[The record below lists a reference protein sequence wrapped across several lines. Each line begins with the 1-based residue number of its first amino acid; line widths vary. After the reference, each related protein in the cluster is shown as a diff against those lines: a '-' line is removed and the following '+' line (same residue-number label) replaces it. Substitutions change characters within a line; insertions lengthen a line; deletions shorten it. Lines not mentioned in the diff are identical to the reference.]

1 MSGSRGED
9 SYKGVGNQGKESV
22 LSERLA
28 FTGRIAASIAHEIR
42 NPLGNVSI
50 AVQQLKKVYS
60 KDKHWSK
67 HIEVIIRNT
76 ERINFLITEL
86 LNCARPPELNI
97 RPHDMH
103 GIIKNV
109 LDSIPQCGKPAP
121 AKELLEEGCQLSLQ
135 WIEVIKKFDAKP
147 SIINVDK
154 EHINRVFL
162 NVVINSV
169 EAMPKGGTMTISTSI
184 EGDFFVVKIQDTGV
198 GIPEEDIIR
207 IFDPFF
213 STKPMGVGLGLPI
226 VYGIVVSH
234 GGKISVE
241 SIWKRG
247 TVFTISLPTK
257 YTPRCKDRGQKT
269 KDRRQKK

>member
-1 MSGSRGED
+1 MSGLKGED
-9 SYKGVGNQGKESV
+9 FYKRVGNHGKESV

-42 NPLGNVSI
+42 NPLGNLSL
-50 AVQQLKKVYS
+50 AAQQLKKAS
-60 KDKHWSK
+60 SEDSPWFK

-97 RPHDMH
+97 RRHDLH
-103 GIIKNV
+103 GILENV
-109 LDSIPQCGKPAP
+109 LDSIK
-121 AKELLEEGCQLSLQ
+121 SSFSTQ
-135 WIEVIKKFDAKP
+135 WIGVIKKFDAKL

-162 NVVINSV
+162 NVVINAIG
-169 EAMPKGGTMTISTSI
+169 AMPKGGTMTISTSI

-198 GIPEEDIIR
+198 GIPEEDIIK

-213 STKPMGVGLGLPI
+213 STKRMGVGLGLSI

-234 GGKISVE
+234 GGRISVE
-241 SIWKRG
+241 SVWKRG
-247 TVFTISLPTK
+247 TVFTISLPIK
-257 YTPRCKDRGQKT
+257 
-269 KDRRQKK
+269 

>member
-1 MSGSRGED
+1 MSGSKGED

-42 NPLGNVSI
+42 NPLGNVSL
-50 AVQQLKKVYS
+50 AAQQLKKAYS
-60 KDKHWSK
+60 KDSPWSK

-97 RPHDMH
+97 RPHDLH
-103 GIIKNV
+103 RIIENV
-109 LDSIPQCGKPAP
+109 LDSMKNS
-121 AKELLEEGCQLSLQ
+121 LSTQ
-135 WIEVIKKFDAKP
+135 WIKVIKKFDAKS

-162 NVVINSV
+162 NIIVNSV
-169 EAMPKGGTMTISTSI
+169 EAMTKGGTMTISTSI
-184 EGDFFVVKIQDTGV
+184 EEDYFVVKIQDTGV

-213 STKPMGVGLGLPI
+213 STKSMGVGLGLSI

-234 GGKISVE
+234 GGEISVE

-247 TVFTISLPTK
+247 TVFTISLPIK
-257 YTPRCKDRGQKT
+257 
-269 KDRRQKK
+269 

>member
-1 MSGSRGED
+1 MSVSRGED
-9 SYKGVGNQGKESV
+9 SYKGIGNQGKESV

-50 AVQQLKKVYS
+50 AAQQLKKAYS
-60 KDKHWSK
+60 EDSPWSK

-103 GIIKNV
+103 GIIENV
-109 LDSIPQCGKPAP
+109 LDSIKIS
-121 AKELLEEGCQLSLQ
+121 LSTQ
-135 WIEVIKKFDAKP
+135 WIKVIKKFDAKP
-147 SIINVDK
+147 SIINVDR

-169 EAMPKGGTMTISTSI
+169 EAMPKGGIITISTSI
-184 EGDFFVVKIQDTGV
+184 ESDFFVVKIKDTGV
-198 GIPEEDIIR
+198 GIPEEDIIK

-213 STKPMGVGLGLPI
+213 STKRMGVGLGLSI

-234 GGKISVE
+234 GGRISVE
-241 SIWKRG
+241 STWKRG

-257 YTPRCKDRGQKT
+257 
-269 KDRRQKK
+269 